1 MILLIMTKLMTIKI
15 FLMMMMT
22 MVRILVMSN
31 FIRITGKV
39 LLFYQFI
46 LSVKADVPLEQKSY
60 VVSIGINGN
69 MAIYL

>member
-31 FIRITGKV
+31 FIRIAGKV

-46 LSVKADVPLEQKSY
+46 LSVKADVPLEQKSC
-60 VVSIGINGN
+60 VISIGINGN
-69 MAIYL
+69 IAIYL